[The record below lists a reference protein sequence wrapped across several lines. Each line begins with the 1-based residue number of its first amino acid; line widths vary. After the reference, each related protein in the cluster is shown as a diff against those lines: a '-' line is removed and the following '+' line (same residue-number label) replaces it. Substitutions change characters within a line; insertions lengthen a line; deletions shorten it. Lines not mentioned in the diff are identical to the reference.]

1 MSNNVTPVISS
12 APATAPPRSDASRT
26 RPGRS
31 RPAAAVLLLV
41 VGLAGCRYSVALDPI
56 APSAEA
62 STVVDANGS
71 VITSLDAGEY
81 RVSIDLDAM
90 APAFVDAVVAIE
102 DRRYF
107 DHEGVDTRAI
117 ARALRENVRAGEIA
131 EGGSTITQQY
141 VRTVLLGRER
151 TVSRKLQEAMLAL
164 ELERRLTKEEIL
176 ERYLNAVYFGDGAYG
191 VEAAAQRYFGRSA
204 SELDL
209 AQSAL
214 LAGLIR
220 APEGYNPLVDP
231 ERALARRNLVLEKMA
246 EYGEI
251 DRATA
256 DTAKATDLGLAPK
269 DLHGRYLA
277 PHFVEQVK
285 HFVLGNE
292 AFGETDAERRR
303 LLYQGGLRIETTLD
317 PAAQLLAED
326 AVSKVLVDPANDPEA
341 SLVAIDP
348 RSGHV
353 KAYVGGRDFF
363 GDAPTAK
370 FDLAGQASRQAGSAF
385 KPFVLAAAL
394 DEEMPLTTEYD
405 APGQLTIPL
414 PGQPPWNVSNYDGSS
429 RGRLDLVDATVF
441 SSNTVYAQL
450 IMDVG
455 PRDVVELAAEMGVR
469 SDLQPFPSAALGTNG
484 INAIDLASG
493 YATLAAD
500 GLHAEPVF
508 VTRVTDARGTVLY
521 EETPKRDRVLDAE
534 IARQVN
540 AVMEQVITRGTGVN
554 ARIGRPVAGK
564 TGTGEEWRDAWFVG
578 STPELTTAVWVGFPD
593 AERSMLPPL
602 TRAKVTGGLWPAQIW
617 ALFTGAALA
626 ETPASEFPA
635 PTSKEGGAVK
645 VSALPDVV
653 GMPGER
659 AVELLTDAGYE
670 VVTEHAPN
678 DQYPPGTVLAQFP
691 LARAAVTRG
700 TEVTLTLAAKPVRSA
715 VPTVLGLPA
724 DEAAAELEAAGFATN
739 IVVEAE
745 PPPGDVER
753 AGRAWKQSPAGG
765 TIADETS
772 TVTIW
777 VNP

>member
-1 MSNNVTPVISS
+1 MNPSRR
-12 APATAPPRSDASRT
+12 APQRR
-26 RPGRS
+26 GRAH
-31 RPAAAVLLLV
+31 RVHRVRRGAAVAAL
-41 VGLAGCRYSVALDPI
+41 GALALTGCRYSVALDPL

-62 STVVDANGS
+62 STVVDANGG

-81 RVSIDLDAM
+81 RVSVALDAM
-90 APAFVDAVVAIE
+90 APAFVEAVVAIE

-141 VRTVLLGRER
+141 VRTVLLGREQ

-164 ELERRLTKEEIL
+164 ELERRLSKEEIL

-191 VEAAAQRYFGRSA
+191 VEAASQRYFGRAA

-220 APEGYNPLVDP
+220 RPEGYNPLVHP
-231 ERALARRNLVLEKMA
+231 ERALERRNLVLTKMA
-246 EYGEI
+246 EYGKIEP
-251 DRATA
+251 AEA
-256 DTAKATDLGLAPK
+256 DAAKATELGLTPK
-269 DLHGRYLA
+269 ELHGRYLA

-285 HFVLGNE
+285 RFVLDNE
-292 AFGETDAERRR
+292 AFGETPAERRR

-326 AVSKVLVDPANDPEA
+326 AVAKVLVDPAHDPSA
-341 SLVAIDP
+341 SVVSIDP
-348 RSGHV
+348 RTGHV

-370 FDLAGQASRQAGSAF
+370 FDLAGQAARQAGSAF

-394 DEEMPLTTEYD
+394 EDGMPLSTEYD
-405 APGQLTIPL
+405 APGELTIPL
-414 PGQPPWNVSNYDGSS
+414 PGQPAWVVHNYDGSS
-429 RGRLDLVDATVF
+429 QGRLDLVDATVF

-455 PRDVVELAAEMGVR
+455 ATDVVELAAAMGVR
-469 SDLQPFPSAALGTNG
+469 SELQAFPSAALGTNG
-484 INAIDLASG
+484 INALDLASG

-521 EETPKRDRVLDAE
+521 EETPQRDRVLDAE

-617 ALFTGAALA
+617 ALYSGAVLA

-635 PTSKEGGAVK
+635 PTSEEGGNVK

-659 AVELLTDAGYE
+659 AVELLTDAGYT
-670 VVTEHAPN
+670 VVTQNQPN

-691 LARAAVTRG
+691 LARAAVTRD
-700 TEVTLTLAAKPVRSA
+700 TEVTLTLATKPVRAA
-715 VPTVLGLPA
+715 VPTVLGLLA
-724 DEAAAELEAAGFATN
+724 DEAVAEVEAAGFATD
-739 IVVEAE
+739 VVIEAE
-745 PPPGDVER
+745 PPPGDTQR

-765 TIADETS
+765 TFADETA

>member
-1 MSNNVTPVISS
+1 MSNNV
-12 APATAPPRSDASRT
+12 
-26 RPGRS
+26 
-31 RPAAAVLLLV
+31 AAVESRRGAPDRRGRVRRAV
-41 VGLAGCRYSVALDPI
+41 VLAALGAVSLTGCRYSVALDPI

-62 STVVDANGS
+62 STVVDAGGG

-81 RVSIDLDAM
+81 RVSVPLAEM
-90 APAFVDAVVAIE
+90 APTFVDAVVAIE

-117 ARALRENVRAGEIA
+117 ARALRENVKAGEIT

-164 ELERRLTKEEIL
+164 EIERRLTKEEIL
-176 ERYLNAVYFGDGAYG
+176 ERYVNAVYFGDGAYG
-191 VEAAAQRYFGRSA
+191 VEAASQRYFGRSA

-209 AQSAL
+209 ARSAL
-214 LAGLIR
+214 LAGLLR
-220 APEGYNPLVDP
+220 APERYNPLTNPD
-231 ERALARRNLVLEKMA
+231 RALARRNLVLEKLA
-246 EYGEI
+246 EYEI
-251 DRATA
+251 VGRAEVDA
-256 DTAKATDLGLAPK
+256 AKATDLGLAPK
-269 DLHGRYLA
+269 ELHGRYLA

-285 HFVLGNE
+285 RFVLGHE
-292 AFGETDAERRR
+292 AFGETEAERRR

-317 PAAQLLAED
+317 PRAQLLAED
-326 AVSKVLVDPANDPEA
+326 AIAKVLADPANDPEA
-341 SLVAIDP
+341 SLVSIDP
-348 RSGHV
+348 RTGHV
-353 KAYVGGRDFF
+353 KAYVGGRDYF
-363 GDAPTAK
+363 GDGPSAK
-370 FDLAGQASRQAGSAF
+370 FDLAGQARRQAGSAF

-394 DEEMPLTTEYD
+394 EDGMSLSATYD
-405 APGQLTIPL
+405 APGQITIPL
-414 PGQPPWNVSNYDGSS
+414 PGQPPWVVHNYDGSS
-429 RGRLDLVDATVF
+429 QGRLDLVDATVF

-469 SDLQPFPSAALGTNG
+469 SELQPFPSAALGTNG

-508 VTRVTDARGTVLY
+508 VTRVTDARGNVLY
-521 EETPKRDRVLDAE
+521 EETPQRDRVLDTE

-617 ALFTGAALA
+617 GLYSGAVLA
-626 ETPASEFPA
+626 ETPAGEFPA
-635 PTSKEGGAVK
+635 PTSEEGEQVK
-645 VSALPDVV
+645 VSPLPDVV

-659 AVELLTDAGYE
+659 AAELLTDAGYE
-670 VVTEHAPN
+670 VVTTTRPDN
-678 DQYPPGTVLAQFP
+678 RYPPGTVLDQFP
-691 LARAAVTRG
+691 LARSAVTRG
-700 TEVTLTLAAKPVRSA
+700 TEVTLTLAAKPARA
-715 VPTVLGLPA
+715 RVPTVLGLLA
-724 DEAAAELEAAGFATN
+724 DEAADAVREAGLVAKV
-739 IVVEAE
+739 VVEAE
-745 PPPGDVER
+745 PPPGDAAR
-753 AGRAWKQSPAGG
+753 TGRAWKQSPAGS
-765 TIADETS
+765 TVAEETA